1 VWQPSF
7 SYDFSFP
14 LDAQD
19 MVCSDQHFIHI
30 VDRQSI
36 ASLQD
41 SAPWQTYQ
49 VSIPGFGWQLVG
61 GRVLRYRSI
70 SVQSLALL
78 PATCT
83 TWFLSTC
90 VDILVQNSWFV
101 YRCRL
106 SCSMSWLFYVCC
118 KTSMLSWYRN
128 YADSIAVFSSFHG
141 IVWLSHML

>member
-1 VWQPSF
+1 LEDANNGGDKDLVISDDWITDNFAFQTCSSHGVWQPSF

-19 MVCSDQHFIHI
+19 MVCSDQHFIQI

-49 VSIPGFGWQLVG
+49 VSIPGFWWQLVG

-83 TWFLSTC
+83 T
-90 VDILVQNSWFV
+90 
-101 YRCRL
+101 
-106 SCSMSWLFYVCC
+106 
-118 KTSMLSWYRN
+118 
-128 YADSIAVFSSFHG
+128 
-141 IVWLSHML
+141 